1 MKSLVALLVILLAG
15 TAFANEFCS
24 AQKPLGFEKAVFML
38 GADVLNGNSQEAI
51 DQLSPYLNGDLK
63 QIDAFVTP
71 KTTYQL
77 FRDVVTNELVLL
89 TSSAKH
95 VCFYRVPTEEP
106 ILSRYKLS

>member
-1 MKSLVALLVILLAG
+1 MKNSVALLAILLTG

-38 GADVLNGNSQEAI
+38 GADVQGNPQEAI
-51 DQLSPYLNGDLK
+51 ARLSPYLSGDLK

-71 KTTYQL
+71 KTSYQL
-77 FRDVVTNELVLL
+77 FRDTFTNELVLL
-89 TSSAKH
+89 TSSAEH

-106 ILSRYKLS
+106 VLSRYEIS